1 MSRTQIFYPKKNQK
15 KLQDNKTLNTF
26 KKTVSIEENNRTID
40 NFFKTSSIHK
50 STSII
55 QEIPNR
61 RQVMKQLKHDK
72 TDPIKDY
79 RLSRYNFY
87 QSKKKKKT
95 KIKKFFKKKK
105 EEDKQKM
112 DVSKFILFSEKFSKE
127 IRNILEN
134 NFLNNFKRYLNNTFP
149 VDRNNIWP
157 KQDLNIL
164 AEPFNKFIRKIFNH
178 FITKFLLNTY
188 PDLVYISQKYL
199 VDQSKKNKYS
209 ELELLYY
216 NNKPNIYLEYLPINN
231 SESYLFYPEL
241 TIKIIKFINNFKKK
255 KKKEKLPHG
264 LILYRPNNDF
274 VSYINKIRLICSQKG
289 YNLLVKEDEINKLME
304 FEKLKLINQNYI
316 IGSLKEKNKK
326 YLEIIDNISSTEKWT
341 NFLQENNIYNL
352 IEKEEEKIFNSRK
365 KRTKSQNITR
375 NKNISKS
382 QSTLNS
388 TQTLTKKLLKNKSNK
403 NNNKIDESAT
413 NTLLTFIGHGSSEEI
428 DDQENNEINNSRES
442 IIAKNYQQNILEKFN
457 KRKNVILFVDTFE
470 DNEDNNKYINQINS
484 MIPNSKSPI
493 LILTNNISLFT
504 FSQKKYKLFQIEN
517 EGIAKKENIIYM
529 TFLIIY
535 CTIFFPKIE
544 PENQKIN
551 NDIDINKISNEINN
565 NPNEINN
572 NDVIHITENEDENDD
587 LLINNKNYHY
597 KLNRIIKLMNSVY
610 IDTKFKIFD
619 NSVYTS
625 LITVSYILALIKNY
639 ELDSILIYLRNLFQF
654 MDKQFK
660 DIHIK
665 RNALSLVSL
674 IKNKIL
680 EEIEEYQENDDI
692 EINNDNEDIIKL
704 NDIYEKNSFSDY
716 ENGMLYKIGEK
727 EYEDK
732 LKNYGIN
739 IGVDYNKESFFYIN
753 EFSNDY
759 KCTKIFNYI
768 SNKEIQSRIKE
779 DHEFFQSYY
788 NSNEMLNHSDVNKI
802 NMILTQII
810 SNERISLEAISKF
823 VGSRYNKRTNS
834 KTKDLA
840 PDIYLQKEKIKMLNK
855 IFKKCNLDIFTNYIN
870 AHYGLKYFV
879 EFVVDNKKY
888 FIPEKILFY
897 NYFNDYYLSDKIQ
910 CEIIKYFADDEDE
923 DDNDINNILEEE
935 ESEESDDY

>member
-112 DVSKFILFSEKFSKE
+112 DVSKFILFGEKFSKE
-127 IRNILEN
+127 IKSILEN

-365 KRTKSQNITR
+365 KRTKSQNIIR

-457 KRKNVILFVDTFE
+457 KRKNVILFVDTL
-470 DNEDNNKYINQINS
+470 KIMKIIIN
-484 MIPNSKSPI
+484 
-493 LILTNNISLFT
+493 T
-504 FSQKKYKLFQIEN
+504 
-517 EGIAKKENIIYM
+517 
-529 TFLIIY
+529 
-535 CTIFFPKIE
+535 
-544 PENQKIN
+544 
-551 NDIDINKISNEINN
+551 
-565 NPNEINN
+565 
-572 NDVIHITENEDENDD
+572 
-587 LLINNKNYHY
+587 
-597 KLNRIIKLMNSVY
+597 
-610 IDTKFKIFD
+610 
-619 NSVYTS
+619 
-625 LITVSYILALIKNY
+625 
-639 ELDSILIYLRNLFQF
+639 
-654 MDKQFK
+654 
-660 DIHIK
+660 
-665 RNALSLVSL
+665 
-674 IKNKIL
+674 
-680 EEIEEYQENDDI
+680 
-692 EINNDNEDIIKL
+692 
-704 NDIYEKNSFSDY
+704 
-716 ENGMLYKIGEK
+716 
-727 EYEDK
+727 
-732 LKNYGIN
+732 
-739 IGVDYNKESFFYIN
+739 
-753 EFSNDY
+753 
-759 KCTKIFNYI
+759 
-768 SNKEIQSRIKE
+768 
-779 DHEFFQSYY
+779 
-788 NSNEMLNHSDVNKI
+788 
-802 NMILTQII
+802 
-810 SNERISLEAISKF
+810 
-823 VGSRYNKRTNS
+823 
-834 KTKDLA
+834 
-840 PDIYLQKEKIKMLNK
+840 
-855 IFKKCNLDIFTNYIN
+855 
-870 AHYGLKYFV
+870 
-879 EFVVDNKKY
+879 
-888 FIPEKILFY
+888 
-897 NYFNDYYLSDKIQ
+897 
-910 CEIIKYFADDEDE
+910 
-923 DDNDINNILEEE
+923 
-935 ESEESDDY
+935 